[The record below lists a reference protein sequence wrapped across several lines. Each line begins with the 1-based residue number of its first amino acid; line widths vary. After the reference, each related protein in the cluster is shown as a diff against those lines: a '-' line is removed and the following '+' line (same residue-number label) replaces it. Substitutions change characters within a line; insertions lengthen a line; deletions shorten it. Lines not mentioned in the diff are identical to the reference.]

1 MRISTYDFKI
11 LQKEVHDT
19 MNFITNIDFS
29 ILDFIQSNLKN
40 GALDWIMPKISAL
53 GNAGL
58 IWIVLSII
66 LLSIKKYRKCGITL
80 VIGLLL
86 GLLIGNIILKPL
98 VARPRPCWI
107 NTDIALL
114 ISSPKDFS
122 FPSGHTLSSF
132 IAAIILLKENKRF
145 GYVAM
150 VLAILIAFSRMYL
163 YVHFPT
169 DILAGIILACIISFM
184 AVKISNRFVK

>member
-11 LQKEVHDT
+11 LQKEVYNN

-58 IWIVLSII
+58 IWIVLSVI

-150 VLAILIAFSRMYL
+150 VLAISIAFSRMYL

>member
-1 MRISTYDFKI
+1 M
-11 LQKEVHDT
+11 V
-19 MNFITNIDFS
+19 NFITNIDFS
-29 ILDFIQSNLKN
+29 ILDFIQNHLRN
-40 GALDWIMPKISAL
+40 GVLDWLMPKISML
-53 GNAGL
+53 GNAGV
-58 IWIVLSII
+58 IWIVISIV

-107 NTDIALL
+107 NSDIALL
-114 ISSPKDFS
+114 IASPKDFS

-132 IAAIILLKENKRF
+132 IAAIILLKEDKKF

-150 VLAILIAFSRMYL
+150 ILAILIAFSRMYL
-163 YVHFPT
+163 YVHFPS
-169 DILAGIILACIISFM
+169 DILAGVVLAILIGFAAIRISR
-184 AVKISNRFVK
+184 KFVK

>member
-1 MRISTYDFKI
+1 MI
-11 LQKEVHDT
+11 
-19 MNFITNIDFS
+19 NFITNIDFS
-29 ILDFIQSNLKN
+29 ILDFIQNHLRN
-40 GALDWIMPKISAL
+40 GVLDWLMPKISML
-53 GNAGL
+53 GNAGV
-58 IWIVLSII
+58 IWIVISIV

-107 NTDIALL
+107 NSDIALL
-114 ISSPKDFS
+114 IASPKDFS

-132 IAAIILLKENKRF
+132 IAAIILLKEDKKF

-150 VLAILIAFSRMYL
+150 ILAILIAFSRMYL
-163 YVHFPT
+163 YVHFPS
-169 DILAGIILACIISFM
+169 DILAGVVLAILIGFAAIRISRKFI
-184 AVKISNRFVK
+184 K

>member
-1 MRISTYDFKI
+1 MI
-11 LQKEVHDT
+11 
-19 MNFITNIDFS
+19 NFITNIDFS
-29 ILDFIQSNLKN
+29 ILDFIQNHLRN
-40 GALDWIMPKISAL
+40 GVLDWLMPKISML
-53 GNAGL
+53 GNAGV
-58 IWIVLSII
+58 IWIVISIV

-107 NTDIALL
+107 NSDIALL
-114 ISSPKDFS
+114 IASPKDFS

-132 IAAIILLKENKRF
+132 IAAIILLKEDKKF

-150 VLAILIAFSRMYL
+150 ILAIFIAFSRMYL
-163 YVHFPT
+163 YVHFPS
-169 DILAGIILACIISFM
+169 DILAGVVLAILIGFAAIRISR
-184 AVKISNRFVK
+184 KFVK

>member
-1 MRISTYDFKI
+1 MI
-11 LQKEVHDT
+11 
-19 MNFITNIDFS
+19 NFITNIDFS
-29 ILDFIQSNLKN
+29 ILDFIQNHLRN
-40 GALDWIMPKISAL
+40 GVLDWLMTKISML
-53 GNAGL
+53 GNAGV
-58 IWIVLSII
+58 IWIVISIV

-107 NTDIALL
+107 NSDIALL
-114 ISSPKDFS
+114 IASPKDFS

-132 IAAIILLKENKRF
+132 IAAIILLKEDKKF

-150 VLAILIAFSRMYL
+150 ILAILIAFSRMYL
-163 YVHFPT
+163 YVHFPS
-169 DILAGIILACIISFM
+169 DILAGVVLAILIGFAAIRISRKFI
-184 AVKISNRFVK
+184 K

>member
-1 MRISTYDFKI
+1 
-11 LQKEVHDT
+11 

-29 ILDFIQSNLKN
+29 ILDFIQNNLKN
-40 GALDWIMPKISAL
+40 MGLDWVMPKISAL

-58 IWIVLSII
+58 IWIVISII
-66 LLSIKKYRKCGITL
+66 MLSIKKYRKCGVTL

-98 VARPRPCWI
+98 VARLRPCWI
-107 NTDIALL
+107 NTEIALL
-114 ISSPKDFS
+114 ISTPKDFS

-132 IAAIILLKENKRF
+132 IAAIILLKEDKRF

-163 YVHFPT
+163 YVHFPS
-169 DILAGIILACIISFM
+169 DILAGIILAVIISFI
-184 AVKISNRFVK
+184 ASKISNRILR

>member
-1 MRISTYDFKI
+1 
-11 LQKEVHDT
+11 
-19 MNFITNIDFS
+19 
-29 ILDFIQSNLKN
+29 
-40 GALDWIMPKISAL
+40 MPKISAL

-58 IWIVLSII
+58 IWIVLSVI

>member
-1 MRISTYDFKI
+1 MINS
-11 LQKEVHDT
+11 
-19 MNFITNIDFS
+19 ITNIDFS
-29 ILDFIQSNLKN
+29 ILDFIQNHLRN
-40 GALDWIMPKISAL
+40 GVLDWLMTKISML
-53 GNAGL
+53 GNAGV
-58 IWIVLSII
+58 IWIVISIV

-107 NTDIALL
+107 NSDIALL
-114 ISSPKDFS
+114 IASPKDFS

-132 IAAIILLKENKRF
+132 IAAIILLKEDKKF

-150 VLAILIAFSRMYL
+150 ILAILIAFSRMYL
-163 YVHFPT
+163 YVHFPS
-169 DILAGIILACIISFM
+169 DILAGVVLAILIGFAAIRISRKFI
-184 AVKISNRFVK
+184 K

>member
-1 MRISTYDFKI
+1 
-11 LQKEVHDT
+11 

-29 ILDFIQSNLKN
+29 ILDFIQNHFRS
-40 GALDWIMPKISAL
+40 GALDWIMPKISFL

-58 IWIVLSII
+58 IWIVISVV
-66 LLSIKKYRKCGITL
+66 LLSIKKYRKLGITL

-107 NTDIALL
+107 NSDIALL
-114 ISSPKDFS
+114 IASPKDFS

-132 IAAIILLKENKRF
+132 IAAIIILKENKPF
-145 GYVAM
+145 GYAAM
-150 VLAILIAFSRMYL
+150 ILAILIAFSRMYL
-163 YVHFPT
+163 YVHFPS
-169 DILAGIILACIISFM
+169 DILAGIILAVIISFM

>member
-1 MRISTYDFKI
+1 MI
-11 LQKEVHDT
+11 
-19 MNFITNIDFS
+19 NFITNIDFS
-29 ILDFIQSNLKN
+29 ILDFIQNHLRN
-40 GALDWIMPKISAL
+40 GVLDWLMTKISML
-53 GNAGL
+53 GNAGV
-58 IWIVLSII
+58 IWIVISIV

-107 NTDIALL
+107 NSDIALL
-114 ISSPKDFS
+114 IASPKDFS

-132 IAAIILLKENKRF
+132 IAAIILLKEDKKF

-150 VLAILIAFSRMYL
+150 ILAILIAFSRMYL
-163 YVHFPT
+163 YVHFPS
-169 DILAGIILACIISFM
+169 DILAGVVLAILIGFVAIRISRKFI
-184 AVKISNRFVK
+184 K

>member
-1 MRISTYDFKI
+1 MI
-11 LQKEVHDT
+11 
-19 MNFITNIDFS
+19 NFITNIDFS
-29 ILDFIQSNLKN
+29 ILDFIQNHLRN
-40 GALDWIMPKISAL
+40 GVLDWLMTRISML
-53 GNAGL
+53 GNAGV
-58 IWIVLSII
+58 IWIVISIV

-107 NTDIALL
+107 NSDIALL
-114 ISSPKDFS
+114 IASPKDFS

-132 IAAIILLKENKRF
+132 IAAIILLKEDKKF

-150 VLAILIAFSRMYL
+150 ILAILIAFSRMYL
-163 YVHFPT
+163 YVHFPS
-169 DILAGIILACIISFM
+169 DILAGVVLAILIGFAAIRISRKFI
-184 AVKISNRFVK
+184 K

>member
-11 LQKEVHDT
+11 LQKEVYNN

-58 IWIVLSII
+58 IWIVLSVI